1 MIVRLFGFA
10 DSLSASN
17 PGLNTAVKIAFESPR
32 ARQMT

>member
-10 DSLSASN
+10 DNLSASN
-17 PGLNTAVKIAFESPR
+17 PERNTAVKIAFESPR